1 MSKNITFKKE
11 DIICITLNMSNAHIE
26 FLCDRYNL
34 DYSVISDFKNRKI
47 KYVYIDIK
55 NLFIVAHLFNNNI
68 CVHVPYTTKINTV
81 TLESIKPLPTPK
93 LPKTKTT
100 NNRQTTKETFITQ
113 TKKEIKTE
121 ENIEYIDIDSLL
133 LEKEILDSKISKIL
147 ITIESEMIKC
157 VENEDYE
164 GAAILRDKINKLK

>member
-81 TLESIKPLPTPK
+81 TLESIKQILTILLK
-93 LPKTKTT
+93 L
-100 NNRQTTKETFITQ
+100 IL
-113 TKKEIKTE
+113 KKKKIIGCGGQFQKIKV
-121 ENIEYIDIDSLL
+121 SL
-133 LEKEILDSKISKIL
+133 
-147 ITIESEMIKC
+147 
-157 VENEDYE
+157 
-164 GAAILRDKINKLK
+164 